1 MKEIRGMNG
10 KRRKCHYFNS
20 YCYCW
25 DVAFLV
31 YEAVS
36 NAFHIVL
43 TCTMTDELER
53 TWKKAAVP

>member
-1 MKEIRGMNG
+1 MEREREENIIILVVTV
-10 KRRKCHYFNS
+10 
-20 YCYCW
+20 
-25 DVAFLV
+25 DVLLV

-36 NAFHIVL
+36 NAFYIVL

>member
-1 MKEIRGMNG
+1 MEREREEKIILVVTVIV
-10 KRRKCHYFNS
+10 
-20 YCYCW
+20 

-36 NAFHIVL
+36 NAFCMML

-53 TWKKAAVP
+53 TWKKAVVP

>member
-1 MKEIRGMNG
+1 MEREEKIIILVIVLV
-10 KRRKCHYFNS
+10 
-20 YCYCW
+20 

-36 NAFHIVL
+36 NAFNIVL

-53 TWKKAAVP
+53 TWKKAVVP